1 MRRAITS
8 AQLKLR
14 QMVFK
19 IENTATTP
27 TSAGFDR
34 FQIDSIVDLG
44 AGNFT
49 IILANPFVREVLPI
63 GGMVFGQGAIEVI
76 AVAYDR
82 VTVQISDLAGTPADL
97 DFSLSI
103 MGSDGRFDQ

>member
-44 AGNFT
+44 VGNFT
-49 IILANPFVREVLPI
+49 IIFANPFVRECLPT
-63 GGMVFGQGAIEVI
+63 GSMVFGQGAVEVT

-82 VTVQISDLAGTPADL
+82 VTVQVTDLAGTAVDL
-97 DFSLSI
+97 DFSMNI